1 MTIERQASLSES
13 EDNMRIRKLM
23 KTLPIALCASAFLLG
38 APAYANVPQS
48 AETDIEP
55 AEIIEVTP
63 TPSPMPDVTYEPL
76 PEVSQ
81 QPFTIAGNGEVQDD
95 ISDGSKEFYTITT
108 SNNNTFYLVV
118 DRARTTQNVYMLSRV
133 DEGDVADF
141 IEGYTAPT
149 PTPAPTVQIQL
160 PTPAPTPQIIAV
172 ETEPEKQTPSVNSYM
187 LIGALALAV
196 IGGGWYFKVYKP
208 KHDNYDDDDEGM
220 EYNDSEDE
228 RDDD

>member
-1 MTIERQASLSES
+1 
-13 EDNMRIRKLM
+13 MRIRKLM

-48 AETDIEP
+48 ADTDIEP

-63 TPSPMPDVTYEPL
+63 TPSPAPDVTYEPL

-149 PTPAPTVQIQL
+149 PTPAHTVQIQL
-160 PTPAPTPQIIAV
+160 PTPAPTPQIITV
-172 ETEPEKQTPSVNSYM
+172 ETEPEKQTLSVNSYM

-208 KHDNYDDDDEGM
+208 NHEGYDDDDEGM